1 MTSLSTAERPVTAPP
16 DVPPATARHGFS
28 ATDAGLVL
36 MAVIWG
42 VNYSVVKAGLVSL
55 SPLAFN
61 GARVTLAAAVLFA
74 VAAWVRDTRWP
85 SRRDTAR
92 LLGLGL
98 MGNGVYQLL
107 FIFGMART
115 RAGVA
120 ALIVAAGPAWIA
132 IISQLMGRERLS
144 TLGWTGIGLQLV
156 GVACVVGSTH
166 GFEGGSEVMLG
177 AALIASGSVCW
188 ALFSVLLQPYTQR
201 AHPLH
206 LSAITM
212 SSGALLIV
220 LIALPDLARLEWS
233 QVPVGAWGAVA
244 YAGIGALVVAY
255 LLFYRGV
262 RVLGPTRTAVYG
274 NLQPIIAL
282 AVAWVMLHEQPTG
295 WQLVGAS
302 FIMGGLLLSRTA
314 RMRPTPVPPVP
325 VPATIETEARR

>member
-1 MTSLSTAERPVTAPP
+1 MTSLSTAERPVVAPP
-16 DVPPATARHGFS
+16 ERAPVAAPHGFS

-42 VNYSVVKAGLVSL
+42 VNYSVVKAGLRSL

-61 GARVTLAAAVLFA
+61 GARVALAAVVLA
-74 VAAWVRDTRWP
+74 LVAALVRDARWP
-85 SRRDTAR
+85 SRRDTGR
-92 LLGLGL
+92 LLALGL
-98 MGNGVYQLL
+98 MGNGIYQLL

-132 IISQLMGRERLS
+132 IISRLMGRERLP
-144 TLGWTGIGLQLV
+144 TMGWVGIGLQLV
-156 GVACVVGSTH
+156 GVACVVGSTR
-166 GFEGGSEVMLG
+166 GFEGGGEVMLG
-177 AALIASGSVCW
+177 AALIASGSICW

-212 SSGALLIV
+212 ASGALLIL
-220 LIALPDLARLEWS
+220 LIALPDLQRLQWT
-233 QVPVGAWGAVA
+233 QVPAAAWGAVA
-244 YAGIGALVVAY
+244 YAGLGALVVAY

-274 NLQPIIAL
+274 NLQPVIAL
-282 AVAWVMLHEQPTG
+282 AVAWVMLHERPTG
-295 WQLVGAS
+295 WQLAGAS
-302 FIMGGLLLSRTA
+302 FIMGGLLLSRMA
-314 RMRPTPVPPVP
+314 QVRLAPVS
-325 VPATIETEARR
+325 AGGRR